1 MRKIEKELSIILVVC
16 ISYLHYHRCIQLE
29 VGTQKLKHGTGSNV
43 ILMAI
48 VNTKIIKFIYVVRNF
63 SPLLLSQI
71 KHLMGPT
78 KDERLLHLHHAR

>member
-48 VNTKIIKFIYVVRNF
+48 VN
-63 SPLLLSQI
+63 SQI
-71 KHLMGPT
+71 VNSYM
-78 KDERLLHLHHAR
+78 LLGLSLLYCCRQLST